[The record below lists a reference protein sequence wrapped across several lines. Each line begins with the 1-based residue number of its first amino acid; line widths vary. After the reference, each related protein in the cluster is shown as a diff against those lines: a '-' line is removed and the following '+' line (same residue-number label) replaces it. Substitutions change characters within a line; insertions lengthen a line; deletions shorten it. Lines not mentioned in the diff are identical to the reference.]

1 MIYIL
6 LLVLVIVGIAVLNIG
21 VAQEIGFLQG
31 YSVTAIGIALLCMFF
46 FALAHESNHEFLQ
59 KFEAN
64 RQIISMIKTKEIANF
79 QLTVFG
85 NKIRE
90 DNIELARLQKQH
102 LRTDILSDA
111 LAPDEVAD
119 IKPIEY

>member
-1 MIYIL
+1 
-6 LLVLVIVGIAVLNIG
+6 
-21 VAQEIGFLQG
+21 
-31 YSVTAIGIALLCMFF
+31 MFF

-119 IKPIEY
+119 VKPIEY